1 MAEFLCYSSENVTTC
16 LIGYTPMQNEKFKVW
31 EKINKYEETEKNWG
45 YSTKDPVT
53 RKLYSIS
60 INGILF
66 KTSFKK
72 LEC

>member
-1 MAEFLCYSSENVTTC
+1 MRK
-16 LIGYTPMQNEKFKVW
+16 QKK
-31 EKINKYEETEKNWG
+31 TE
-45 YSTKDPVT
+45 DILL
-53 RKLYSIS
+53 KLYSIS